1 MEALARVLTQA
12 KIKLA
17 HEVTVDRLSVSDR
30 INQIADRLESEGSF
44 SFRSCF
50 WFLMEDK
57 EVTMGEARHEVV
69 VTFLALLEMA
79 RLNLIRLSQPPVDE
93 EDPANPPDIYI
104 SRASDNLLER
114 VADTVVQDEE
124 YR

>member
-1 MEALARVLTQA
+1 MLENA

-17 HEVTVDRLSVSDR
+17 HEVSVDRLSVSER
-30 INQIADRLESEGSF
+30 INQIADRLAGEGSF

-50 WFLMEDK
+50 KFLVEDK
-57 EVTMGEARHEVV
+57 EVTLETARHEVV

-79 RLNLIRLSQPPVDE
+79 RLNLIRLSQPPLDD
-93 EDPANPPDIYI
+93 EDPSNPPDIYI

-114 VADTVVQDEE
+114 VAEAVVHDEE